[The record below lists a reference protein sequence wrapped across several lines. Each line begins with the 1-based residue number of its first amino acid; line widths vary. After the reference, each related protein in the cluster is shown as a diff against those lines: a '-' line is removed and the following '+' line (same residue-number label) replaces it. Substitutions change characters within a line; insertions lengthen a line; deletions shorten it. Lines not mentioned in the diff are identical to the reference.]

1 MSDEELFRN
10 SLLLRADRDD
20 GLSRSMPDLSSLGF
34 MDFNEVIDQRLRK
47 LQEELPSKE
56 EMRKVR
62 YLRFRDEPTPPS
74 LLSVFNKGS
83 VGELDKI
90 DE

>member
-1 MSDEELFRN
+1 MSEEELFRN

-20 GLSRSMPDLSSLGF
+20 GLTRSMPDLSSLGF
-34 MDFNEVIDQRLRK
+34 MDFNGVIDQRLRK

-56 EMRKVR
+56 EMRKIR
-62 YLRFRDEPTPPS
+62 YLRFRDEPTPPP

-83 VGELDKI
+83 VGEMDKI